1 MLIPSSWK
9 WLRES
14 SFGSSADSY
23 VGYLR
28 RHGFCAG
35 TIQQHVSSAGHFA
48 HWLTRSGIQ
57 LSRVDEGLVSEFVTG
72 HLPAC
77 DCPGRCQ
84 RGAIEMRAALRHLL
98 SVLRTEGRI
107 PVEPIRSSGPI
118 DGELRRYEH
127 YLAEICGLAPAT
139 CISRRAWVG
148 RFLVA
153 SFGTAQVDFGRVEPR
168 DLVDYLARLDKNYK
182 PGTMGVLA
190 GSLRSYLR
198 FRFLT
203 YGDDVRMLLAAVPNV
218 AQWSLA
224 TLPSH
229 LTPDEVTGFLGAFD
243 QQSVAGVRGYAMARC
258 LLDMG
263 LRAGDVAAIQLGDFD
278 WAAGTL
284 TLNRGK
290 SRRADVLPLPDP
302 TGKAILLYLRRARP
316 RTESRSLF
324 LRHRA
329 PFDLP
334 ISAEF
339 VRGHI
344 RRALARC
351 GLADRFT
358 GTHVLRHTAAVRM
371 RCAGATLKEIA
382 DVLRHRSLDTTTI
395 YSKVDLPTLA
405 AVAAPWPTGRQL

>member
-14 SFGSSADSY
+14 ALGSSADSY
-23 VGYLR
+23 VGYLH

-35 TIQQHVSSAGHFA
+35 TVQQYVSSAGHFA
-48 HWLTRSGIQ
+48 QWLTRSGIQ
-57 LSRVDEGLVSEFVTG
+57 LSRVDDGLVREFVAE
-72 HLPAC
+72 HLSAC

-84 RGAIEMRAALRHLL
+84 RGLIEMRAALKHLL
-98 SVLRTEGRI
+98 SVLRAERRI
-107 PVEPIRSSGPI
+107 SVEPVGSPRPI
-118 DGELRRYEH
+118 DGELMRYEH
-127 YLAEICGLAPAT
+127 FLAEICGLAPAT

-148 RFLVA
+148 RFLVNC
-153 SFGTAQVDFGRVEPR
+153 FGTAQVDLGKVESR
-168 DLVDYLARLDKNYK
+168 DVVDYLARLDHNYK
-182 PGTMGVLA
+182 PGTMGVIA

-198 FRFLT
+198 FRSLT

-229 LTPDEVTGFLGAFD
+229 LTPDEVTRFLGAFD
-243 QQSVAGVRGYAMARC
+243 RQRIAGVRGYAMARC

-263 LRAGDVAAIQLGDFD
+263 LRAGDVAAIRLDDFD

-284 TLNRGK
+284 TLRRGK
-290 SRRADVLPLPDP
+290 SRRADILPLPDP
-302 TGKAILLYLRRARP
+302 TGKAILRYLRRARP
-316 RTESRSLF
+316 KTESRSLF

-339 VRGHI
+339 VRGHV

-395 YSKVDLPTLA
+395 YSKVDLPKLA
-405 AVAAPWPTGRQL
+405 AVAAPWPGSRS